1 MLRPQPAIAETA
13 GPRRPWG
20 WLVIL
25 LVAAGSIW
33 LGCRP
38 DPESWIN
45 GRWNGTFHIDSTPR
59 AEKELHRQGTATIK
73 LGPESGVFSDQE
85 HQGDG
90 VITFLP
96 DSTRAQFELHLLKPS
111 SSKYQAGQPS
121 SSEKGEAF
129 FIKSE
134 GGTSW
139 SPPGDL
145 YHSGVTGSFYGTI
158 APTSLH
164 LHTLN
169 CLDPAT
175 PACSSKYRLIIDL
188 VPAEQVTY
196 FGIARLTRYIIQV
209 AEHLIF
215 ALPVVVIFYRK
226 RLSPWRGV
234 YFVTFFTLIAGLTF
248 GVSWLIALAAA
259 LTSESGWSRGRA
271 LLFRRSTPNS

>member
-13 GPRRPWG
+13 NPRRPWG

-45 GRWNGTFHIDSTPR
+45 GRWNGTFHIDSTPH

-96 DSTRAQFELHLLKPS
+96 DSTTAPLELHLLKPAS
-111 SSKYQAGQPS
+111 GKRQAGQPRPNG
-121 SSEKGEAF
+121 EGEAF
-129 FIKSE
+129 SIKSE

-139 SPPGDL
+139 SPPDDF
-145 YHSGVTGSFYGTI
+145 YHSGITGSYYGTI
-158 APTSLH
+158 APTNLQLH
-164 LHTLN
+164 SLN
-169 CLDPAT
+169 CLDPAS
-175 PACSSKYRLIIDL
+175 PDCSSKYRLLIDL
-188 VPAEQVTY
+188 APAEQVTY
-196 FGIARLTRYIIQV
+196 FGIPRLFRYFVQIV
-209 AEHLIF
+209 EHLTF
-215 ALPVVVIFYRK
+215 ALPVFVIFYRK
-226 RLSPWRGV
+226 RFNPWRGV
-234 YFVTFFTLIAGLTF
+234 YFVTLFTLIAGLTF
-248 GVSWLIALAAA
+248 GVSWLVALAAA
-259 LTSESGWSRGRA
+259 LTSESGWTRGRA
-271 LLFRRSTPNS
+271 LLFRRSVAKS